1 MGVAGPGYPN
11 SDYPRQLARERS
23 LYNLTGS
30 LKTNVLEA
38 IVDETRNNV
47 TRVEMVHVVE
57 IDEALLEGVSAM
69 SRTEYWQDH
78 AGRGPFG
85 ALNFV
90 YAQSCIDAPRGAE
103 PFESPADGDTPT
115 RLDSMEP
122 PPWVNL
128 FGRQEDGRLCAV
140 GYSLPVFFADHTFT
154 NVEKD
159 VRLQLSTVVTTL
171 VSSFFEDHQAGDRS
185 HMESMVVA
193 STEAVIQGAVVSHY
207 WFDRIGVGPQATR
220 NTTYGWGCVYP
231 VEIVTRAVT
240 QTAKQETPQENHV
253 PAVRRRARNA
263 FEALDMEEV
272 KHSKD

>member
-69 SRTEYWQDH
+69 SRTEYWHDH
-78 AGRGPFG
+78 AGQGPFG
-85 ALNFV
+85 AANFV
-90 YAQSCIDAPRGAE
+90 YAQSCIDAPRAVE
-103 PFESPADGDTPT
+103 PPDNSGYGDEPT
-115 RLDSMEP
+115 RMDSREP
-122 PPWVNL
+122 PPWVHR

-154 NVEKD
+154 HVEKD

-171 VSSFFEDHQAGDRS
+171 VSSFFEDRQAGERS
-185 HMESMVVA
+185 HVESTVVA
-193 STEAVIQGAVVSHY
+193 STQAVIKGAVVSHY
-207 WFDRIGVGPQATR
+207 WFDRHGVGPQATR

-231 VEIVTRAVT
+231 VEIVTRAVI
-240 QTAKQETPQENHV
+240 QTEKQESPGVNLA
-253 PAVRRRARNA
+253 PAVRKRARDA
-263 FEALDMEEV
+263 FEALDLEQATP
-272 KHSKD
+272 